1 METKI
6 LGKRI
11 KKMSSKGTE
20 YEYLSIIVMVNG
32 KEHELDKVFYA
43 NDPNK
48 KLILDLAE
56 IPYEEN

>member
-6 LGKRI
+6 VGKRV
-11 KKMSSKGTE
+11 KKISSKGTE
-20 YEYLSIIVMVNG
+20 YEYLAIIVMVNG

-56 IPYEEN
+56 IPYEQD